1 MEINREE
8 LKRQARERIA
18 DTEPKFWMVALTY
31 VAMTTGIS
39 WLLTL
44 IPVPTGSFLQ
54 PFFQVLLTLY
64 TAVIQFGMCLWALW
78 TWRQLNPGI
87 GSLVQGF
94 SVAGRVLLM
103 TLGVMIRVVGWY
115 FIIAL
120 ALGTPV
126 LLLII
131 SGGGAGLGM
140 FSFLLLVVG
149 MVAVVIILKLRYAL
163 APFLLADRPDDG
175 PVMPILRSAVLMRG
189 WKMELFK
196 LELSFLGWEIL
207 NAALALAVNLFFLS
221 QAGLLTEA
229 ALLAPEWREQMIM
242 VLYSV
247 PAAILSSLVTVP
259 IYLWL
264 LPYRA
269 AARAGFYDARLLL
282 AEREDRFSK
291 MPPL

>member
-44 IPVPTGSFLQ
+44 IPVPAGSFLQ

-189 WKMELFK
+189 WKMELFN
-196 LELSFLGWEIL
+196 SGSGW
-207 NAALALAVNLFFLS
+207 
-221 QAGLLTEA
+221 
-229 ALLAPEWREQMIM
+229 
-242 VLYSV
+242 
-247 PAAILSSLVTVP
+247 
-259 IYLWL
+259 
-264 LPYRA
+264 
-269 AARAGFYDARLLL
+269 
-282 AEREDRFSK
+282 
-291 MPPL
+291 